1 MEAAPIAK
9 TADSKIRY
17 QQIFESLD
25 PNSRKTKVVCTL
37 G

>member
-1 MEAAPIAK
+1 MEAKA
-9 TADSKIRY
+9 ADSKIRY

-25 PNSRKTKVVCTL
+25 ITSRKTKVICTL